1 MNHRYAA
8 ASPMAE
14 WDEWSI
20 IPTRLGHRHANDRR
34 DDESRDR
41 IVYSGGTRGCGH
53 RVRMAARAARQPAPG

>member
-20 IPTRLGHRHANDRR
+20 IPARLGTATPTIGVTMSRAIASSTPVGPGAAAI
-34 DDESRDR
+34 ESE
-41 IVYSGGTRGCGH
+41 
-53 RVRMAARAARQPAPG
+53 